1 MRKSPSFPTPHQS
14 ITTIEQTAAI
24 STGRETLLLAS
35 TELNSSSTH
44 THRQAE
50 RGTKVRLGG
59 IGGEIHTKDKLYGF
73 FFGAL
78 IATLFYVHL
87 FFLMASLP
95 ASPRG
100 GVFPSYSR
108 RDTEEHEEQGEEI

>member
-44 THRQAE
+44 TDRQR